1 MAEAEISKLI
11 VSLEARVRGYE
22 KALAKAQEETRK
34 RMQGIDD
41 QVKRPKKSIEGLGR
55 AMDAA
60 AGRMMGAAGRIGGA
74 LAAAFSVREV
84 GRAASAFVNMT
95 NTLKVAGLEGE
106 ALQKTFGQLYR
117 VAQENGVAIE
127 PLVTLYSRLSQSK
140 AELNATDAQLIKF
153 TNGVS
158 LALKVA
164 GTDANAASGA
174 LLQLGQALG
183 GSVVRAEEFNSI
195 NEGARPILSAVA
207 AGLEEA
213 GGSVSKLR
221 ALVLEGKVSS
231 EAFFNAF
238 LAGMPML
245 AAQSAKAEGTV
256 SASMNRVGNAFVALV
271 GHLDQTYDAS
281 KNAASGLDAVAGVI
295 EGLPAYIDAA
305 VAGLQ
310 SLDQWL
316 ASVGN
321 SDVWRRVGEFL
332 GVDYSDE
339 GLRRAGLD
347 TARPPTLPKVNR
359 DGTTNSTRFDDAFA
373 IPPDPALA
381 QALAKRQGVNPVSL
395 RNFKVEGDKK
405 GASAGK
411 KAKRDEF
418 ERELEA
424 IRARTESLEIEADT
438 IGRSTFES
446 AKYKATQDLLNAAR
460 DAGVKIGEKERATID
475 EVAIAYANAAVRVE
489 DLETSYAQAQE
500 AAQAFGD
507 LALGA
512 ISDLAIEG
520 ESFEAV
526 LQNLAKALAR
536 MALQAALLGQGPL
549 AGLFGGAGG
558 GLFGA
563 IGKGLGLPGF
573 ARGGYVSGPGTA
585 TSDSI
590 PARLS
595 KGEFVVNAAAT
606 RQNLALLQAINAGRA
621 TQMLAAGG
629 MVGMSRSVAGL
640 DSGGGVKIDMK
651 ITNNAPGV
659 EAVPGV
665 DATGSPTLL
674 IRQIEGGLAKRVGTR
689 QSAIGRAANAPLRG

>member
-1 MAEAEISKLI
+1 MTEVEISKLV
-11 VSLEARVRGYE
+11 VSLEARIRGYE
-22 KALAKAQEETRK
+22 RALAKAQADTK
-34 RMQGIDD
+34 RRMDGIDEH
-41 QVKRPKKSIEGLGR
+41 VKKPKRSIDALGR
-55 AMDAA
+55 TMDAA
-60 AGRMMGAAGRIGGA
+60 ASRMAGAAGRLGGV
-74 LAAAFSVREV
+74 LAAAFSAREV
-84 GRAASAFVNMT
+84 GRAASTFVNMT

-117 VAQENGVAIE
+117 VAQQNGVAIE

-183 GSVVRAEEFNSI
+183 GSIVRAEEFNSI

-231 EAFFNAF
+231 EAFFAAF

-281 KNAASGLDAVAGVI
+281 KNAASGLDAVAAVI
-295 EGLPAYIDAA
+295 EGLPGYIDAA

-310 SLDQWL
+310 SLDAWL

-339 GLRRAGLD
+339 GLRRAGLQA
-347 TARPPTLPKVNR
+347 ARPSTLPKVNR
-359 DGTTNSTRFDDAFA
+359 DGSANSTRFVDAFA
-373 IPPDPALA
+373 IPTDPALA
-381 QALAKRQGVNPVSL
+381 AALAKRQGVNPVSL
-395 RNFKVEGDKK
+395 RNFRVEGDKK
-405 GASAGK
+405 GGSAGK
-411 KAKRDEF
+411 KSKRDEF
-418 ERELEA
+418 ERELQA
-424 IRARTESLEIEADT
+424 IRSRTESLEIEADT
-438 IGRSTFES
+438 IGRSTFET

-475 EVAIAYANAAVRVE
+475 EVALAYANAAVRVE

-500 AAQAFGD
+500 AAQAFGQLAYD
-507 LALGA
+507 ALG
-512 ISDLAIEG
+512 DLVIEG
-520 ESFEAV
+520 NSFEDV
-526 LQNLAKALAR
+526 LNNLAKSLAR
-536 MALQAALLGQGPL
+536 MALQAALLGEGPL
-549 AGLFGGAGG
+549 ASLFGGAGG
-558 GLFGA
+558 GLFKA
-563 IGKGLGLPGF
+563 IGGAFKIPGF
-573 ARGGYVSGPGTA
+573 ASGGYVRGPGTP

-595 KGEFVVNAAAT
+595 RGEFVVNAAST
-606 RQNLALLQAINAGRA
+606 KRHLALLNAINSGRSV
-621 TQMLAAGG
+621 QMLAEGG
-629 MVGMSRSVAGL
+629 MAGMNRAVAGMSG
-640 DSGGGVKIDMK
+640 SGGVAINMQV
-651 ITNNAPGV
+651 INQAPGV

-665 DATGSPTLL
+665 DATGNPTL
-674 IRQIEGGLAKRVGTR
+674 IVRQIEGALAKRVGTR
-689 QSAIGRAANAPLRG
+689 QSALGRAANAGLRG